1 MLQRSLYQKESNI
14 MQNSLQKKTRFRWVV
29 MAIIFITYMI
39 AGADRANISVVIPY
53 FQKEFELS
61 NTDIGAMAS
70 LFYLGYALIQIPS
83 GFIYSKF
90 GTRKIFTFS
99 MIVTSVAT
107 FFMGTATSALQL
119 KIGRLLLGVAE
130 GPLPVG
136 IITTINRWFPGK
148 EKGTATGI
156 YMSAIKF
163 APAIVPPLCAFIILH
178 FGWREVFYVFAI
190 PGILFSLVWFWLV
203 RDTPEESPHCSKEEI
218 DYIRSEELSTPDV
231 KSKGTKKKYSMKWLD
246 KIIRTKKV
254 DSLDTTKKV
263 FLSWNIW
270 GCTLGY
276 FFMVGIVYAIMT
288 WIPTYLVD
296 VKKYSI
302 MEMGFV
308 ASAPWIGAMLGN
320 LIGGW
325 LSDNFFNKRRKPLMI
340 VTAASTIFSMYALL
354 YAPNDPIFLGIL
366 LLVTGILLNLGYS
379 TFLAYPMGIASKE
392 KLPLAASIVNTGGSL
407 GGAFAPFVVGLIL
420 DTFNWDTVFMFLS
433 ACSLMT
439 FILLFTIIE
448 PREKLDLEMEEE
460 GYKKAMP

>member
-1 MLQRSLYQKESNI
+1 

-29 MAIIFITYMI
+29 MLLIFLTYMI

-70 LFYLGYALIQIPS
+70 LFYIGYAIIQIPA

-99 MIVTSVAT
+99 MIVTSAAT
-107 FFMGTATSALQL
+107 LFIGTASSALQL
-119 KIGRLLLGVAE
+119 KIGRILLGVAE

-136 IITTINRWFPGK
+136 IISTINRWFPGK

-163 APAIVPPLCAFIILH
+163 APAIVPPLCAYIIYT
-178 FGWREVFYVFAI
+178 FGWREVFYIFAI
-190 PGILFSLVWFWLV
+190 PGFIFALFWLWLV
-203 RDTPEESPHCSKEEI
+203 KDNPEESPHCSKEEI
-218 DYIRSEELSTPDV
+218 DYIKSEKPSTIDE
-231 KSKGTKKKYSMKWLD
+231 KIKGNKKKYSMKWVD

-254 DSLDTTKKV
+254 DFLDTNRKV

-288 WIPTYLVD
+288 WIPTYLVN

-308 ASAPWIGAMLGN
+308 ASSPWIGAMLGN

-325 LSDNFFNKRRKPLMI
+325 VSDNIFNKRRKPLMI

-354 YAPNDPIFLGIL
+354 YAPNNPMFLSIVL
-366 LLVTGILLNLGYS
+366 LITGILLNLGYS
-379 TFLAYPMGIASKE
+379 AFLAYPMGITSKE

-420 DTFNWDTVFMFLS
+420 DSFNWNMVFMFLS
-433 ACSLMT
+433 VSSLMT

-448 PREKLDLEMEEE
+448 PMEKTKLAIEKDDHEI
-460 GYKKAMP
+460 ATS